1 MYNGELIPRQFP
13 TECSTCFYVTGR
25 VSIGELGKLAEL
37 QGTVR
42 AVWSTDDGNIS
53 GLLSTPGLK
62 DLSTTGDLAS
72 LMAVLQ
78 SEACG

>member
-1 MYNGELIPRQFP
+1 MVNSSHVSFP
-13 TECSTCFYVTGR
+13 QSAPH
-25 VSIGELGKLAEL
+25 VSVSRAGLALVNWGNLAEL